1 MLVYTTSKWRKFYA
15 NKMSLTLLN
24 SFFPRLMMIMLMKMQ
39 VCVQHIQRFHCLEE
53 VQQGSHSARGGGG
66 WKIDRSDEGLNLVA
80 TKLQSSEGKFSA
92 YDKHF
97 AQELESLPN
106 EMAMFCRRVINEA
119 IFEAQMGTLNRT
131 SRVVTDPHYPQST
144 DTPQEYI
151 HAEPPSHVSN
161 PNNSV
166 GQLFASFQK

>member
-1 MLVYTTSKWRKFYA
+1 MCATHSEVSLSGGSSTRQSFRK
-15 NKMSLTLLN
+15 K
-24 SFFPRLMMIMLMKMQ
+24 K
-39 VCVQHIQRFHCLEE
+39 
-53 VQQGSHSARGGGG
+53 
-66 WKIDRSDEGLNLVA
+66 KIDRSDEVLNLVA

-92 YDKHF
+92 YGKHV

-144 DTPQEYI
+144 STPHEYMY
-151 HAEPPSHVSN
+151 AETSRISN

-166 GQLFASFQK
+166 GQLSANFQE

>member
-1 MLVYTTSKWRKFYA
+1 MCATHSEVSLSGGSSTRQSFSKEK
-15 NKMSLTLLN
+15 
-24 SFFPRLMMIMLMKMQ
+24 
-39 VCVQHIQRFHCLEE
+39 
-53 VQQGSHSARGGGG
+53 
-66 WKIDRSDEGLNLVA
+66 KIDRSDEVLHLVA

-92 YDKHF
+92 YGKHV

-106 EMAMFCRRVINEA
+106 EMAMFCRRVINEV

-144 DTPQEYI
+144 STPHEYMY
-151 HAEPPSHVSN
+151 AEPPSDISN

-166 GQLFASFQK
+166 GQIFANFQE